1 MTTRFSPVVSM
12 FKRLICVTLAASLA
26 TTPLYAANVAID
38 LPQLGDPADNAMS
51 PAQEYKL
58 GSEVVGELYTNDYI
72 VDDPEVEDY
81 LNKMGQDLAA
91 HSATKPPPLTFFM
104 VGDPR
109 INAFALPGG
118 FIGINIG
125 LFLAVSN
132 ESELAGVLGH
142 EMAHVTQRH
151 IARSQEDNTV
161 ANALTWAGVLAAI
174 LAGSVSNPNLVLG
187 AISAGQ
193 AINYQRAVSYT
204 RAHEQEADRIG
215 IRTMAAAGYDPNGMA
230 TFFDRLEQQSRLYGS
245 RLPEIL
251 LTHPLS
257 TTRIAEARARIA
269 EMPKIV
275 HKDSVDLSLLQA
287 RVRVMAVQRPS
298 EATDYF
304 GGELAAGHDS
314 PAIRYGY
321 ADALLQMARTD
332 EALKVLA
339 PALQQMPQQP
349 QINLLKAEILLA
361 AHQTA
366 QALAIYAQVFKWY
379 PNYAPGILA
388 YADALITSGNPDQAR
403 RMLIDKQ
410 PVLTPRIETY
420 SLLAQAA
427 RQMGNLPESAYQMA
441 TYLYLR
447 GDKGNA
453 LAQLDAGLRLPNLGS
468 QEKAKLIARRQEI
481 RKQLPANWRPSSND
495 SGQYRD
501 TALQ

>member
-1 MTTRFSPVVSM
+1 MTT
-12 FKRLICVTLAASLA
+12 A
-26 TTPLYAANVAID
+26 PLYAANGDID
-38 LPQLGDPADNAMS
+38 LPQLGDPADLAMS
-51 PAQEYKL
+51 PAEEFKI
-58 GSEVVGELYTNDYI
+58 GSEVVAELYASDYI
-72 VDDPEVEDY
+72 VDDPEIEDY
-81 LNKMGQDLAA
+81 INAMGQNLAA
-91 HSATKPPPLTFFM
+91 HSVTKPPPLTFFM

-118 FIGINIG
+118 FIGINMG
-125 LFLAVSN
+125 LFLAAQN

-151 IARSQEDNTV
+151 IARSQEDTKV
-161 ANALTWAGVLAAI
+161 ADALTWAGVLAAI
-174 LAGSVSNPNLVLG
+174 LAGSVANPNIVIG

-193 AINYQRAVSYT
+193 AINTQRQISYT

-230 TFFDRLEQQSRLYGS
+230 DFFIRLEQQSRLYGS

-251 LTHPLS
+251 LTHPLN

-275 HKDSVDLSLLQA
+275 HKDSVDFSLLKA
-287 RVRVMAVQRPS
+287 RVRVLAAQRPS

-304 GGELAAGHDS
+304 GGELSAGHDT

-321 ADALLQMARTD
+321 ADALLQMGRND

-339 PALQQMPQQP
+339 PALQELPKQAQLT
-349 QINLLKAEILLA
+349 LLEAEIEMS

-366 QALAIYAQVFKWY
+366 QSLETYAEVVKLY
-379 PNYAPGILA
+379 PNYAPGIMA
-388 YADALITSGNPDQAR
+388 YAGALIDTGAPGQGR
-403 RMLIDKQ
+403 QLLIDKHS
-410 PVLTPRIETY
+410 VLTPRIEVY

-427 RQMGNLPESAYQMA
+427 RKMGNLSESAYQMA
-441 TYLYLR
+441 NYLYLR

-453 LAQLDAGLRLPNLGS
+453 LAQLDAGLRLPNLSG
-468 QEKAKLIARRQEI
+468 QDKARLIARRQEI
-481 RKQLPANWRPSSND
+481 RGQLPANWQPD
-495 SGQYRD
+495 SADSR
-501 TALQ
+501 

>member
-1 MTTRFSPVVSM
+1 MTKFSQVMSAL
-12 FKRLICVTLAASLA
+12 RLATCVALAASLA
-26 TTPLYAANVAID
+26 TTPLYAANAAID
-38 LPQLGDPADNAMS
+38 LPQLGDPADNALS

-58 GSEVVGELYTNDYI
+58 GSEVVAELYANDYI

-81 LNKMGQDLAA
+81 LNRMGQDLAA

-125 LFLAVSN
+125 LFLAVRN

-151 IARSQEDNTV
+151 IARSQQDNTV

-193 AINYQRAVSYT
+193 AINYQRQVSYT

-230 TFFDRLEQQSRLYGS
+230 TFFERLEQQSRLYGS

-275 HKDSVDLSLLQA
+275 HKDSIDLSLLQA

-304 GGELAAGHDS
+304 GGELAAGHDT
-314 PAIRYGY
+314 PASRYGY
-321 ADALLQMARTD
+321 ADALLQMGRTD

-339 PALQQMPQQP
+339 PALQQLPQQA
-349 QINLLKAEILLA
+349 QLNLLEAEIRLA
-361 AHQTA
+361 AHQTS
-366 QALAIYAQVFKWY
+366 QALATYAKVYKWY

-388 YADALITSGNPDQAR
+388 YADALISSGNPDQAR

-410 PVLTPRIETY
+410 PALAPRIEVY
-420 SLLAQAA
+420 SLLARAA

-453 LAQLDAGLRLPNLGS
+453 LAQLDAGLRLPDLDG

-481 RKQLPANWRPSSND
+481 RNQLPDNWRPGND
-495 SGQYRD
+495 TAGQFSD
-501 TALQ
+501 TALK